1 MEQQPLFC
9 ERIEDALGSV
19 INACGGRKKF
29 ASEMWPNKPQR
40 DAHNLLDACLNPE
53 RREKFAPHDLIYI
66 MSRGAQA
73 GCHDA
78 INYICEQCGYTR
90 PAPLV
95 PEDELTKLLREY
107 LDIRHREQQL
117 APKIDDKLRVVGK

>member
-1 MEQQPLFC
+1 MEQRPLFC

-53 RREKFAPHDLIYI
+53 RREKFAPHDLVYI
-66 MSRGAQA
+66 MKRGREV
-73 GCHDA
+73 GCHDV
-78 INYICEQCGYTR
+78 INYLSEQCGYTAT
-90 PAPLV
+90 PIE

-107 LDIRHREQQL
+107 LDCAKRIGKLE
-117 APKIDDKLRVVGK
+117 PKIEEARLRVAK